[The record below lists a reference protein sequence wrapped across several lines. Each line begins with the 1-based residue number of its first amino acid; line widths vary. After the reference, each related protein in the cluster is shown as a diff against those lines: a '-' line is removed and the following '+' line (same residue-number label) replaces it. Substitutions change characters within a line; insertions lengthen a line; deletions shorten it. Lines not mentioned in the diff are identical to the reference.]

1 MSSFDI
7 RPIFDGVLLYCEY
20 FRRIVNVANIS
31 SRFDLFTA
39 FVLHCKDR
47 IIYSLKTVFIEPK
60 SPPPL
65 HLRIVFILNQNN
77 CATDA
82 SLLWKNRNSTRC
94 VSNDITLKKCITNGM
109 TKEYRTIKWFL
120 IVGWFK
126 KTNISINRTN
136 NNHNGEVTERTTAS
150 LEHDDNCIDTKGKG
164 GRIRLLVHFQQS
176 NGYWIS

>member
-60 SPPPL
+60 SPPPPPSPHSL
-65 HLRIVFILNQNN
+65 YPESKQLRN
-77 CATDA
+77 
-82 SLLWKNRNSTRC
+82 
-94 VSNDITLKKCITNGM
+94 
-109 TKEYRTIKWFL
+109 
-120 IVGWFK
+120 
-126 KTNISINRTN
+126 
-136 NNHNGEVTERTTAS
+136 
-150 LEHDDNCIDTKGKG
+150 
-164 GRIRLLVHFQQS
+164 
-176 NGYWIS
+176 

>member
-65 HLRIVFILNQNN
+65 HLRMQPVAYMPPPSPPLAA
-77 CATDA
+77 ATTSRRGRAPGLRRGA
-82 SLLWKNRNSTRC
+82 SS
-94 VSNDITLKKCITNGM
+94 D
-109 TKEYRTIKWFL
+109 YRTPAPRACAAGSAHGA
-120 IVGWFK
+120 VP
-126 KTNISINRTN
+126 
-136 NNHNGEVTERTTAS
+136 
-150 LEHDDNCIDTKGKG
+150 
-164 GRIRLLVHFQQS
+164 
-176 NGYWIS
+176 